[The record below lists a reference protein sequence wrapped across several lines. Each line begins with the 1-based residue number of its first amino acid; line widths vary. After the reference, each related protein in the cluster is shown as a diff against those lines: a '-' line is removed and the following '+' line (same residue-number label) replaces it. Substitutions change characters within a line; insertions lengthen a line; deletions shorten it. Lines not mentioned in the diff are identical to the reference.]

1 MDFQMESISVKAYL
15 KDFYEE
21 ARLKVQGCAVEIQLD
36 NRLKDERFV
45 IIDRTQF
52 GRVLWNLL
60 ENSLKYAGEQNVQMK
75 IILSEEEQK
84 VVLRFEDNG
93 PGVEQGALEKIF
105 DSFYRTDPARSSLK
119 KGSGLGLSVAREII
133 ESFGGGIYA
142 EASKMGGLAVV
153 IVLSIAED

>member
-1 MDFQMESISVKAYL
+1 M
-15 KDFYEE
+15 
-21 ARLKVQGCAVEIQLD
+21 
-36 NRLKDERFV
+36 
-45 IIDRTQF
+45 
-52 GRVLWNLL
+52 
-60 ENSLKYAGEQNVQMK
+60 
-75 IILSEEEQK
+75 
-84 VVLRFEDNG
+84 LRFEDNG